1 MAFQNLS
8 FFFHKIEKTSCTLQ
22 LIWKLGSCIKYLTV
36 PGVES
41 VFLICF
47 PHCTPAVPGPSPGP
61 RLVLPPIPGS
71 RVKPFL
77 SHQASPRPSST
88 HPACGA
94 GIRSTPKIN
103 PCRSQPSTGCC
114 RNVGSSWHEGIMGSI
129 FFRNGSA
136 SFCSLLFPTPLHSSQ
151 QLDLY
156 CLRGRTG
163 WLERRMTTGNNTSES
178 RQCRFSRP
186 AAQGIPKMGEKRA
199 HPTVSSFHNPQERLR
214 PS

>member
-1 MAFQNLS
+1 MYS
-8 FFFHKIEKTSCTLQ
+8 TVDIE
-22 LIWKLGSCIKYLTV
+22 IGNMESCIKYLKV
-36 PGVES
+36 HRVES

-47 PHCTPAVPGPSPGP
+47 PHCMPAVPGPSPGP

-88 HPACGA
+88 HPSWRA

-114 RNVGSSWHEGIMGSI
+114 WNVGSSRHEDITGSI

-136 SFCSLLFPTPLHSSQ
+136 SFCSLLFPTH
-151 QLDLY
+151 
-156 CLRGRTG
+156 
-163 WLERRMTTGNNTSES
+163 
-178 RQCRFSRP
+178 
-186 AAQGIPKMGEKRA
+186 A
-199 HPTVSSFHNPQERLR
+199 
-214 PS
+214 